1 MMKRGLR
8 KDQRE
13 SDVSAYLSHP
23 VLAVLVLSLLAG
35 AIYINSLGNGFVF
48 DDLGVVVSD
57 KRIRTLGQ
65 SFQLF
70 GIGGWRAYRPVRTL
84 SYSIDYSLFGLN
96 PAGFHASNVLYHVLN
111 GALLFT
117 IIRALIKQSRPA
129 LVAAILFIVHPIQTD
144 SVAYI
149 SGRRDLL
156 FTLFYLIGFYLFI
169 RYRETSKT
177 RYLCLA
183 GGSYY
188 LSLLSK
194 EMAVTLPLLCLG
206 YDLTGSLPTTSSKSR
221 TPWQLL
227 REGTRDLFARHKWFY
242 LAMGTV
248 FVLVASYYAFVF
260 RVSRQREMWGEG
272 LWPTLL
278 TSARIFA
285 HYLKLL
291 VFPVTLNADYSY
303 DAFPLSYSL
312 VDVRVMLALV
322 ILGGAWWGIY
332 RLLAVDRWAAFGG
345 FWFFVTLLPVS
356 QIIPH
361 HEMMAEHYL
370 YLPSAGVF
378 LTAALLFDR
387 QLSRS
392 HRVPALSAAFALLVL
407 LLAVRTVVRNRDWRD
422 NLTLWT
428 KTVQTAPQSAR
439 AHTNL
444 GEALMRRGLFSQAEG
459 EFREALRIMP
469 NDAVNLDNHGLSL
482 LRLGRVDEAE
492 REFHEALRI
501 RPIPKSQIHLGLVHL
516 KRGRVDE
523 AERQFRTGLNSRD
536 LAPAMRITALNNLG
550 IASAI
555 KGRREE
561 AELAF
566 KEAIRLDQKNAETRG
581 NLGRLYLE
589 TRRYREAATELEE
602 AIRLKRSDAN
612 LYRLLGEVY
621 YHQGMKE
628 LAALEL
634 AKALSLKVDLP
645 EARALLNKISRER
658 ASERGKRG

>member
-1 MMKRGLR
+1 
-8 KDQRE
+8 
-13 SDVSAYLSHP
+13 
-23 VLAVLVLSLLAG
+23 VLIFSLLAVV
-35 AIYINSLGNGFVF
+35 IYANSLGNEFAF
-48 DDLGVVVSD
+48 DDIGIVVSN
-57 KRIRTLGQ
+57 KAVRTFDYLPR
-65 SFQLF
+65 LF
-70 GIGGWRAYRPVRTL
+70 GIGGWRSYRPLRTI
-84 SYSIDYSLFGLN
+84 SYAIDYRLFGLN
-96 PAGFHASNVLYHVLN
+96 PGGFRGFNIFYHVVN
-111 GALLFT
+111 GVLLFV
-117 IIRALIKQSRPA
+117 IVRRLVGQARPA
-129 LVAAILFIVHPIQTD
+129 LLAAILFIVHPIQTD

-169 RYRETSKT
+169 RYRETSKI

-188 LSLLSK
+188 LGLLSK

-206 YDLTGSLPTTSSKSR
+206 YDLTGALPTTGPNSR

-242 LAMGTV
+242 LAMGAV
-248 FVLVASYYAFVF
+248 FALVASYYVFFF

-303 DAFPLSYSL
+303 NAFPLSYSL

-407 LLAVRTVVRNRDWRD
+407 LLAARTVVRNRDWRD

-492 REFHEALRI
+492 REFREALRI
-501 RPIPKSQIHLGLVHL
+501 LPIPKSQIHLGLVHL

-523 AERQFRTGLNSRD
+523 AERQFRTGLNSRG
-536 LAPAMRITALNNLG
+536 LAPAMRIMALNNLG